1 MTDPYGHF
9 IHTSELFFKGHYLKL
24 TRYEV
29 LNNKTPNLSDLY
41 IIPPPDDVYDT
52 YVEIYKDLQLSINIY
67 NALVVKAYIWF
78 DIGDILHSSFISY
91 FHVSL
96 KT

>member
-1 MTDPYGHF
+1 MPVNCSSRGITWNSRDH
-9 IHTSELFFKGHYLKL
+9 
-24 TRYEV
+24 EV

-41 IIPPPDDVYDT
+41 IIPHPPDDVYDT